1 MNARR
6 TALAVFLILFASLH
20 ARAASSLED
29 YRERVRRAADAV
41 ETLPLVEETDTRAGY
56 QARTARTIQ
65 SVRTL
70 LPVTETVSLN
80 GAEVSVDNSWLDTAL
95 NNYAKLLIDD
105 PRRDEEAARMVE
117 RLRAIEE
124 HVSELLGSHEG
135 AKRQT
140 KEEAKAKLA
149 SILSRAEYQER
160 TQQQQ
165 SALAR
170 LWQRFVNWLRGLF
183 PEQKPLPEGTSA
195 AARGVSLLSQIIII
209 AVALAIIAFVAWKL
223 APRFFRNRKKIV
235 SEATG
240 ARVILGERIEPDQ
253 SAADLWSQAE
263 SLARSGDLRGAIRK
277 GYIALLCNLGDRKII
292 GLADHK
298 TNNDYLRAI
307 RQRPNLY
314 QPMRQLTNIFEQHW
328 YGLAQAD
335 ENDWT
340 EFRGN
345 YKAVTS
351 EK

>member
-6 TALAVFLILFASLH
+6 IALVFFFILFASLH

-70 LPVTETVSLN
+70 LPPTETVILN
-80 GAEVSVDNSWLDTAL
+80 GAEVGVDNSWLDTEL

-105 PRRDEEAARMVE
+105 PRRDEEAARIVE

-124 HVSELLGSHEG
+124 HVSEVLGPHEG
-135 AKRQT
+135 PKRQT
-140 KEEAKAKLA
+140 KQEAKAKLA
-149 SILSRAEYQER
+149 SILSRNEYQER
-160 TQQQQ
+160 TQQQ

-170 LWQRFVNWLRGLF
+170 LWQRFMNWLRGLF

-195 AARGVSLLSQIIII
+195 AARGVSLISQIIII

-235 SEATG
+235 SETKG
-240 ARVILGERIEPDQ
+240 ARVILGESVEPDQ

-314 QPMRQLTNIFEQHW
+314 QPMRQLTSIFEQHW
-328 YGLAQAD
+328 YGLEQAD

-345 YKAVTS
+345 YRTVISDK
-351 EK
+351 